1 MRGWFC
7 CALIFFVAAC
17 DQEPVAR
24 GQFASWEESIGHL
37 VIDGSSLEAVQF
49 DYREGAEAA
58 DGNLS
63 IVSVNDADFDRA
75 LRLETLRQPATLDSL
90 EASLTTH
97 RDIEEGSP
105 CWLHLKA
112 RAVQPQ
118 IETGLARLSIGF
130 QSVELQDHQELDHA
144 IFVEPTWTSVD
155 IPFSVGGLLEAG
167 EARVVLGVGTQLQV
181 IDVGNIVVRCFDPQK
196 PPGVL
201 PKTSFTYVGRASD
214 ASWRKIAESR
224 IDRYRRGDIAI
235 KVVDASDEPV
245 PDAEIQ
251 LQMTRHAFK
260 FGTVV
265 DTELLAGVGPGGEP
279 SQYSEG
285 DTTRYRKLLQE
296 LFNIV
301 TFENGMNWASW
312 SDTNQRRVTE
322 DALSWAKS
330 LDLEL
335 RGDRLV
341 SGQWSDLPS
350 DLQKKRDDPDV
361 IRAALRDRISNLV
374 GGLDGQVAEWDV
386 VDRPYDHHEL
396 MDVLGW
402 DEVDEWFKRARAAAP
417 EPKLFLNE
425 SDVLAGDRLVQ
436 LVTMLGTLTERN
448 VPIDAV
454 GIKGHFNEQPPSIQ
468 VLSDRLDQLASFE
481 LPMMVTEFDME
492 TDDQALRADFM
503 RDLMTLAFSHPSIEG
518 FIFRGFWEGR
528 QTLPEGALY
537 KQDWTIKPTGEIYR
551 NLVLDRWWTDDV
563 ALSNVDGD
571 LLTRGFLGDYVITA
585 RKNDLSATATLTL
598 GTDGASITLKLDKA
612 NSG

>member
-24 GQFASWEESIGHL
+24 GQLASWEESLGHL
-37 VIDGSSLEAVQF
+37 VVDGSSLEAVQF

-63 IVSVNDADFDRA
+63 IVPVSDSEFDQA

-97 RDIEEGSP
+97 RDIEEGSS

-112 RAVQPQ
+112 KAAQPQ
-118 IETGLARLSIGF
+118 VETGLARLSIGF
-130 QSVELQDHQELDHA
+130 QSVEPRAHQGLDHV
-144 IFVEPTWTSVD
+144 IFVEPTWTSID
-155 IPFSVGGLLEAG
+155 IPFSVGGPLETG
-167 EARVVLGVGTQLQV
+167 EAKLVLGVGTQLQV
-181 IDVGNIVVRCFDPQK
+181 IDVGDIAVRCFDPQK
-196 PPGVL
+196 PPGIL
-201 PKTSFTYVGRASD
+201 PRTSFTYEGRASD

-224 IDRYRRGDIAI
+224 IDRYRRGDLAV
-235 KVVDASDEPV
+235 KVVDANDEPV

-260 FGTVV
+260 FGTAV
-265 DTELLAGVGPGGEP
+265 DTELLAGIGPGGEP
-279 SQYSEG
+279 SQYSEE

-312 SDTNQRRVTE
+312 SDTTQRRVTE
-322 DALSWAKS
+322 DALAWVKS

-341 SGQWSDLPS
+341 SGRWSDLPS

-361 IRAALRDRISNLV
+361 IRGALRDRISSLV
-374 GGLDGQVAEWDV
+374 GDLDGQIVEWDV
-386 VDRPYDHHEL
+386 VDHPPGHHEL
-396 MDVLGW
+396 MDFLGW
-402 DEVDEWFKRARAAAP
+402 DEVDEWFQRARAAAP

-454 GIKGHFNEQPPSIQ
+454 GIKGHFYEQPPSIQ

-481 LPMMVTEFDME
+481 LPMMITEFDME

-518 FIFRGFWEGR
+518 FIFWGFWEGR
-528 QTLPEGALY
+528 QTLPEAALY

-551 NLVLDRWWTDDV
+551 NLVLDQWWTDDV

-585 RKNDLSATATLTL
+585 RKNDLSATATLSL
-598 GTDGASITLKLDKA
+598 GSDGASITLKLDKES
-612 NSG
+612 SG